1 MIKISVCIATWNR
14 KEMLCEIIEQLEHQ
28 TMKQDEYEIIVVD
41 SNSSDGTYLEIRKLM
56 LIYKNIV
63 YIQDA
68 PNILAAKRNIGIKFS
83 RSEII
88 VFMDDDVYPNN
99 NFLEAHYRANLENE
113 CTFYCGQ
120 IRFDP
125 YKVKTSNYYRFR
137 DEQHLGIKDVDYNL
151 KFNQIVVM
159 NLSFKKKFLR
169 KTGFVNENFLGYG
182 CEDMDFGYRVISSG
196 FDIKYLPEA
205 KCIHNE
211 KSSDIIQYGVK
222 LYKTGLYGERALRK
236 YCFPAYKKLHGKTHD
251 FLGLILSLPFIKHML
266 SKYLLMSD
274 SNPKLYNYYLY
285 KAYLYSCL
293 YSGKRDQKK
302 YPPLSNNDIK
312 KGW

>member
-1 MIKISVCIATWNR
+1 MIKISVCIATWKR
-14 KEMLCEIIEQLEHQ
+14 KNMLCEIIELLEHQ
-28 TMKQDEYEIIVVD
+28 TMKESDYEIIVVD
-41 SNSSDGTYLEIRKLM
+41 SNSPDGTSSKIKKLM

-68 PNILAAKRNIGIKFS
+68 PNILAAKRNIGVKLS
-83 RSEII
+83 RSDII

-99 NFLEAHYRANLENE
+99 SFLEAHYIANTENK

-125 YKVKTSNYYRFR
+125 HKVKKSNYYRFR
-137 DEQHLGIKDVDYNL
+137 DEQHLCISDADHNL

-159 NLSFKKKFLR
+159 NLSFNKKFLR

-182 CEDMDFGYRVISSG
+182 CEDMDFGYRIISSG
-196 FDIKYLPEA
+196 FKIKYLPKA

-211 KSSDIIQYGVK
+211 KSSDIIQYGEK
-222 LYKTGLYGERALRK
+222 LYKTGLYGERALKK
-236 YCFPAYKKLHGKTHD
+236 YCYPAYKKLHGRIHD
-251 FLGLILSLPFIKHML
+251 FLGLILSLSFIKHML
-266 SKYLLMSD
+266 GKYLLISD

-302 YPPLSNNDIK
+302 YPPLSNNDIS